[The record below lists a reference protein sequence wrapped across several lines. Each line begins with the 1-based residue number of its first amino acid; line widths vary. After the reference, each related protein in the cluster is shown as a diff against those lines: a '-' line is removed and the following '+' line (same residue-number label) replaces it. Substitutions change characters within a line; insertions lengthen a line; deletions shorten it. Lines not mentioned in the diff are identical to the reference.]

1 MKMRH
6 NNGKEFCVFK
16 FLPVLQIDLKTA
28 ETYSLRKIQNK
39 KKIIKYDAEKKQSS
53 TRKYIDPRNL
63 DRGYRGTT
71 LFV

>member
-1 MKMRH
+1 MEK
-6 NNGKEFCVFK
+6 NFVCLNFCRFCK
-16 FLPVLQIDLKTA
+16 LTLKPQKHIPY
-28 ETYSLRKIQNK
+28 EKYKK
-39 KKIIKYDAEKKQSS
+39 KKILKYDAEKKQSS